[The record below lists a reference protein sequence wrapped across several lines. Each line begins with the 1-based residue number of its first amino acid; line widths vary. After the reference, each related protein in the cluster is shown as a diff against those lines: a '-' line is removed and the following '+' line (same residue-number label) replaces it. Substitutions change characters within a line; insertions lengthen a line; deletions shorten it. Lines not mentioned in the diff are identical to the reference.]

1 MTQQQ
6 LEIIDRLYSF
16 YAINKEE
23 YNILVG
29 NVNQDTCVKCRCS
42 KCTKN
47 ERIEIPYT
55 LYSKDGN
62 INYSK
67 HGC

>member
-47 ERIEIPYT
+47 ERIEIPHT